1 MKKEETSFIQPVDI
15 LGEVRMGLIKV
26 TNKGDFSKT
35 YESLRKMS
43 KLTSGSMM
51 SKMEEYGRM
60 GVAALSEATPSDTGL
75 TAQSWDYNIIVSG
88 STIQIEWFNT
98 NKNKNIPIVVL
109 IQYGHA
115 TGTGGYVQGRDFIN
129 PAMKPV
135 FDAISK
141 DFGKEI
147 EAL

>member
-1 MKKEETSFIQPVDI
+1 MVF
-15 LGEVRMGLIKV
+15 IKV

-43 KLTSGSMM
+43 KLSSGSMM

-75 TAQSWDYNIIVSG
+75 TAQSWDYDIIVSG

-141 DFGKEI
+141 DFEKEI